1 MPRDC
6 TANGF
11 KPALHFVQHGR
22 SHFSGMSWAVLVLSR
37 VLNDRR
43 YDQGVLGGLIALPNF
58 LESNNMNPDDA
69 NLQGTV
75 VAIYSVGCFTGCL
88 IMAFIG
94 KMLGRRMFIVIGG
107 ALIIIG
113 GSLQAGAHGVEY
125 LIAGR
130 VIAGIGMGRCRN
142 GIGFASGD

>member
-1 MPRDC
+1 MD
-6 TANGF
+6 
-11 KPALHFVQHGR
+11 
-22 SHFSGMSWAVLVLSR
+22 
-37 VLNDRR
+37 
-43 YDQGVLGGLIALPNF
+43 
-58 LESNNMNPDDA
+58 PDDA

-107 ALIIIG
+107 ALIILG
-113 GSLQAGAHGVEY
+113 GSLQAGAQGVEY

-130 VIAGIGMGRCRN
+130 VIAGIGMGM
-142 GIGFASGD
+142 AAEYTELAHWV